1 MIFRTLERLT
11 ESAHWFT
18 NVCYSKAMA
27 ESEKE
32 KIESDVRELEK
43 DEDVRRELEHTGG
56 EKPDNKRPKVP
67 AKHKLEI
74 STYIVLLIALGVFYY
89 LLRFGYFDFAARYT
103 ATLER
108 ITLGLM
114 AIALVLIVM
123 RIARVALIQPLENN
137 AARYNLNRV
146 ATLLTAVSIFLIALS
161 VLFASWYTAFVSFGL
176 ISLVLG
182 LALQTPISSFIGWI
196 YILVK
201 VPYQVGDRIKID
213 DATGDV
219 IDISYT
225 DTTLWEF
232 GGVLSTDHPSG
243 RIIRFPNSK
252 VLNSIIYNYSWPLF
266 PYIWSEIKFQVA
278 YQSDLE
284 FVAKVMRE
292 TAAEEIGEAMME
304 HVRTYRELLEQTPV
318 DELEVKEYPAV
329 VFRVNENTWLEA
341 IIRYLVEPRRSGQ
354 VKTRLIREM
363 LKRLN
368 AEPERVM
375 FPKADAR

>member
-1 MIFRTLERLT
+1 
-11 ESAHWFT
+11 
-18 NVCYSKAMA
+18 MA
-27 ESEKE
+27 ETEEEKKIRSEVE
-32 KIESDVRELEK
+32 KLEK
-43 DEDVRRELEHTGG
+43 DEDVRRELEHTAG
-56 EKPDNKRPKVP
+56 EKPDDKRPKVP

-74 STYIVLLIALGVFYY
+74 GTYTILLIALGAFYY
-89 LLRFGYFDFAARYT
+89 LLRFGYFDFAARYA
-103 ATLER
+103 ATVQR
-108 ITLGLM
+108 FTLGLM

-123 RIARVALIQPLENN
+123 RIARVMLIQPLESNV
-137 AARYNLNRV
+137 ARYNLNRV
-146 ATLLTAVSIFLIALS
+146 ITLITAVSIFLIALS

-182 LALQTPISSFIGWI
+182 FALQAPITSFIGWI
-196 YILVK
+196 YILAK

-219 IDISYT
+219 IDVSYT

-266 PYIWSEIKFQVA
+266 PYVWSEIKFQIA

-304 HVRTYRELLEQTPV
+304 HVRTYRELLAQTPV

-354 VKTRLIREM
+354 VKTRLIKKM
-363 LKRLN
+363 LKNLN

-375 FPKADAR
+375 FPKADVR